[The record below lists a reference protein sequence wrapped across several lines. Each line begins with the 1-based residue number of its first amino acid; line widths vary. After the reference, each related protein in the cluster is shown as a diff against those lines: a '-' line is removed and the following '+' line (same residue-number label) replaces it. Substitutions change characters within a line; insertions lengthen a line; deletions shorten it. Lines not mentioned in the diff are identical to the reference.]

1 MKKTLVAIAAAAAVT
16 GAFAEVTI
24 SGNIDQAITN
34 IKSSQAGN
42 DYSNSTG
49 LMAVSTPSWIT
60 FAGSEDLGNGLKASF
75 KLENGLGIN
84 GANLLAAN
92 AATAGTNSNWNN
104 VSSSNREAWVG
115 LSGDMGNLQ
124 VGFQYAPLF
133 NTAVGT
139 DPNGANN
146 VAGWSPFSVIFGN
159 GGGQNLNAVTYTSPN
174 MNGFS
179 AQIQQVYGTND
190 TDNMAG
196 TAVNAGDAIGWS
208 INYSSGALTAGYAEH
223 QAALSG
229 AAGFLHGPTTVVD
242 TAAAATS
249 TNGALGSDGDKIK
262 TSVAAVTYDV
272 GAAKLTYLY
281 TKASLND
288 ENVRVDTYGVVIP
301 LGATS
306 LNYSYSTGKTKA
318 AAGDVS
324 FNGQQF
330 GAYYSFSKRTTGY
343 LSYNTSKD
351 TTNDDSITSVGL
363 GIRHSF

>member
-1 MKKTLVAIAAAAAVT
+1 LEKFEMKKTLVAIAAAAAVT
-16 GAFAEVTI
+16 GAMAEATI

-34 IKSSQAGN
+34 IKTTSGGDA
-42 DYSNSTG
+42 YSNTTG
-49 LMAVSTPSWIT
+49 LMAVSTPSWIR
-60 FAGSEDLGNGLKASF
+60 FDGSEDLGNGLKASF
-75 KLENGLGIN
+75 RIENGLGLN
-84 GANLLAAN
+84 SSSLLGAN
-92 AATAGTNSNWNN
+92 TNWNN
-104 VSSSNREAWVG
+104 VSSTNREAWVG

-133 NTAVGT
+133 NTAAGT

-146 VAGWSPFSVIFGN
+146 VAGWSPFTVIFSN
-159 GGGQNLNAVTYTSPN
+159 GGGQNLNAVTYTTPN

-179 AQIQQVYGTND
+179 AQIQQIYGAKD
-190 TDNMAG
+190 TDAAGG
-196 TAVNAGDAIGWS
+196 TAVNAGDAMGWS
-208 INYSSGALTAGYAEH
+208 VNYTSGALTAGYAEH
-223 QAALSG
+223 QKALSATG
-229 AAGFLHGPTTVVD
+229 YLAGPTTTTV
-242 TAAAATS
+242 AAAYNTS
-249 TNGALGSDGDKIK
+249 TNGEELASDGDKVK

-288 ENVRVDTYGVVIP
+288 ENTRVDTYGVVIP

-318 AAGDVS
+318 TSQDVS

-343 LSYNTSKD
+343 LSYNTAKD

>member
-24 SGNIDQAITN
+24 TGNIDQAVTN
-34 IKSSQAGN
+34 IKGTVVGA
-42 DYSNSTG
+42 DYSNTTG
-49 LMAVSTPSWIT
+49 LMAVSTPSFIT

-75 KLENGLGIN
+75 KLENGLGLN
-84 GANLLAAN
+84 GTNLLAAN
-92 AATAGTNSNWNN
+92 ATTWNN
-104 VSSSNREAWVG
+104 VSSANREAWVG
-115 LSGDMGNLQ
+115 LSGEMGNLQ
-124 VGFQYAPLF
+124 VGFQYAPVF

-146 VAGWSPFSVIFGN
+146 VAGWSPFAVIFSN

-190 TDNMAG
+190 TTNGSGG
-196 TAVNAGDAIGWS
+196 TAQSAGDALGWS
-208 INYSSGALTAGYAEH
+208 INYTSGALTAGYAEH
-223 QAALSG
+223 QKALTTTG
-229 AAGFLHGPTTVVD
+229 YLAGPTTTIV
-242 TAAAATS
+242 AAAYNTS
-249 TNGALGSDGDKIK
+249 TNGVSLAKDGDKVK
-262 TSVAAVTYDV
+262 TSVAAVSYDV

-281 TKASLND
+281 TKASLNE
-288 ENVRVDTYGVVIP
+288 ENVRVDTYGVTVP

-306 LNYSYSTGKTKA
+306 LNYSYSTGKTKNTNE
-318 AAGDVS
+318 DVN
-324 FNGQQF
+324 FNGQQL
-330 GAYYSFSKRTTGY
+330 GVYYAFSKRTTGY

-351 TTNDDSITSVGL
+351 TTNDDSLTSVGL